1 MIIPIIGLLLGVVIG
16 LVSGIT
22 IPLQFTT
29 YTAVAILAAL
39 DTVFGGVRS
48 GIEKNFD
55 MEIFVSGFFTNALL
69 AAALTYL
76 GDRLGLP
83 IYYAAIFAFGV
94 RLFNNFAIIR
104 REIIVKSRETKN
116 KVL

>member
-1 MIIPIIGLLLGVVIG
+1 MIIPIIGLLLGIALG
-16 LVSGIT
+16 LFSGII
-22 IPLQFTT
+22 IPLQFST

-39 DTVFGGVRS
+39 DTVFGGIRS

-55 MEIFVSGFFTNALL
+55 MEIFITGFFTNALL

-104 REIIVKSRETKN
+104 RDIIVKSRQPKN
-116 KVL
+116 

>member
-1 MIIPIIGLLLGVVIG
+1 MLIPILGLLFGILLG
-16 LVSGIT
+16 LIT
-22 IPLQFTT
+22 GFTVPLQYST

-39 DTVFGGVRS
+39 DTVFGGIRS
-48 GIEKNFD
+48 GIEKTFD
-55 MEIFVSGFFTNALL
+55 MEVFITGFFGNALL
-69 AAALTYL
+69 AAALTFL

-94 RLFNNFAIIR
+94 RLFQNFAIIR
-104 REIIVKSRETKN
+104 RDIIIKSREPKN